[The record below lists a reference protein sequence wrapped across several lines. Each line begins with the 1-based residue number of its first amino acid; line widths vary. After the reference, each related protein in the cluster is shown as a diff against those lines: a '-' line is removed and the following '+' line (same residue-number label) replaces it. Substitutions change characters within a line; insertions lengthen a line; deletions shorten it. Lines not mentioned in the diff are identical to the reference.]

1 MKTREGL
8 IPWRE
13 NGSEMPTKFMK
24 TLNPSSSLRAF
35 AFTAILTLVALLG
48 FGASSHAAPPR
59 KNGRELLAEHHTVA
73 QFTGVAFQKCRG
85 LTSLCPDKC
94 GSSGDFASFKIL
106 GYVLYK
112 KTGEYGDP
120 MQESFMFQVEDN
132 MKNAKVTPELRAAV
146 TALKKDDYVLLSW
159 NHDYVTNN
167 GGSSPERPV
176 TKVSKITKEEAE
188 KLLQS
193 KK

>member
-1 MKTREGL
+1 MKTQ
-8 IPWRE
+8 
-13 NGSEMPTKFMK
+13 S
-24 TLNPSSSLRAF
+24 PSTNLRMF
-35 AFTAILTLVALLG
+35 AFGALLTVITLLG
-48 FGASSHAAPPR
+48 FSAGSHAAPPR

-73 QFTGVAFQKCRG
+73 QFTGVAFQKCHG

-120 MQESFMFQVEDN
+120 MQESFMFQIEDN

-146 TALKKDDYVLLSW
+146 AALKKDDYVLLSW
-159 NHDYVTNN
+159 NHDYVTKD
-167 GGSSPERPV
+167 GSSSPERPV

-188 KLLQS
+188 KLLKE

>member
-1 MKTREGL
+1 M
-8 IPWRE
+8 
-13 NGSEMPTKFMK
+13 N
-24 TLNPSSSLRAF
+24 LRA
-35 AFTAILTLVALLG
+35 LTFGALITFIALLG
-48 FGASSHAAPPR
+48 TGTGTHAAPPR
-59 KNGRELLAEHHTVA
+59 KNGRELLAAHETVA

-132 MKNAKVTPELRAAV
+132 MKNAKVTPELRATM

-159 NHDYVTNN
+159 NHDYVTKD
-167 GGSSPERPV
+167 GSSSPERPV

-188 KLLQS
+188 KLLKE

>member
-1 MKTREGL
+1 M
-8 IPWRE
+8 
-13 NGSEMPTKFMK
+13 N
-24 TLNPSSSLRAF
+24 LRAL
-35 AFTAILTLVALLG
+35 AFTAFLTVIALLG
-48 FGASSHAAPPR
+48 FSTGSHAAPPR
-59 KNGRELLAEHHTVA
+59 KDGRELLSEHETVA

-94 GSSGDFASFKIL
+94 GNSGDVASFKIL

-120 MQESFMFQVEDN
+120 LQESFMFQVEDN
-132 MKNAKVTPELRAAV
+132 MKNPKVTPELRATV
-146 TALKKDDYVLLSW
+146 TGLTKDDYVLLSW
-159 NHDYVTNN
+159 KHDYVTKD
-167 GGSSPERPV
+167 GSSSPERPV

-188 KLLQS
+188 KLLKE